1 MSDDVL
7 AGLSVH
13 TGSTIGSA
21 LRRMDEAARK
31 VVLVTNAEGRLA
43 GIATDGDVR
52 RWILSGRTLDN
63 PIDAAMNPEPYVVG
77 IDYDRN
83 ALRQHMVESR
93 IESVPVVDADGRV
106 FDIVWW
112 TDFMGGE
119 PESERPQLGCPVVI
133 MAGGRGSRLAPYTH
147 VLPKPLIPLGERPII
162 DLIMERFSA
171 FGCRE
176 FHVSLG
182 YKADLIRAYL
192 SDSAHT
198 ISYYDEDEPL
208 GTAGSLT
215 MMAGELD
222 ETFFL
227 SNCDILVDADY
238 AEILQTHRAGGHA
251 VTLVVSAK
259 HVTIPYGVCD
269 VGPGGRLV
277 GMKEKPSLDFLVST
291 GMYVLEPEVIG
302 RVPEGATT
310 HLTDLVESCLRD
322 GVSVGVYPV
331 SEESWID
338 VGQMEQ
344 LQSHLR
350 HFSAP

>member
-1 MSDDVL
+1 MNDDML
-7 AGLSVH
+7 ASLSVPAE
-13 TGSTIGSA
+13 STIGSA

-31 VVLVTNAEGRLA
+31 VVLVTDEQGRLA
-43 GIATDGDVR
+43 GIATDGDIR

-63 PIDAAMNPEPYVVG
+63 HIEAAMNPDPLVVEP
-77 IDYDRN
+77 DFDRED
-83 ALRQHMVESR
+83 LRQLMVESR
-93 IESVPVVDADGRV
+93 IESVPVVDEDGHV
-106 FDIVWW
+106 VDVIWW
-112 TDFMGGE
+112 TDFMSSE
-119 PESERPQLGCPVVI
+119 REVERPQLGCPVVV
-133 MAGGRGSRLAPYTH
+133 MAGGRGARLAPYTH
-147 VLPKPLIPLGERPII
+147 VLPKPLIPLGEQPIL
-162 DLIMERFSA
+162 DLIMQRFASH
-171 FGCRE
+171 GCCE

-192 SDSAHT
+192 ADSAYK

-208 GTAGSLT
+208 GTVGSLA
-215 MMAGELD
+215 MMSEALQ

-238 AEILQTHRAGGHA
+238 AEILEMHRASGHGI
-251 VTLVVSAK
+251 TLVVSAK
-259 HVTIPYGVCD
+259 HVTIPYGVCE

-277 GMKEKPSLDFLVST
+277 GMKEKPALNLLVST
-291 GMYVLEPEVIG
+291 GMYVIEPALIS
-302 RVPEGATT
+302 RVPDGRMS
-310 HLTDLVESCLRD
+310 HLTDLVDSCLAD
-322 GVSVGVYPV
+322 DISVGVYPV